1 MSARLRQ
8 LLAEIEGAPSMRPAC
23 DRWAAELRAELAE
36 RATLPPPSAAERLR
50 TLSEAIDRA
59 LYGQSSAGFSP
70 AHEALAAGWL
80 LELQSVLAELVE
92 QGAPATDDPRFEA
105 LRLATSLRREEEAAR
120 RGVVVSGGLA
130 RLGELHKLEALLSR
144 LALGTLAETPIEQL
158 LAVAL
163 DLAEEQGEY
172 SEGLRRQVARQLGVL
187 KLCTPWREDEV
198 HFERVI
204 NECATGR
211 QLISVAEEGDETGHI
226 VDLTYTLY
234 LDNRQPQFGLTI
246 AEAERRA
253 AEWLCANGWV
263 QVQAQPEEAE
273 PTTDERSYAPED
285 LHLEEE
291 AP

>member
-158 LAVAL
+158 LSVAL

-172 SEGLRRQVARQLGVL
+172 GEGLRRQVARQLHGMR
-187 KLCTPWREDEV
+187 LCTPWNKEATYGRTIRSV
-198 HFERVI
+198 
-204 NECATGR
+204 ATGEE
-211 QLISVAEEGDETGHI
+211 LILAMETT
-226 VDLTYTLY
+226 DNDDDTEWLTYSVHIDGRTAWVQSWS
-234 LDNRQPQFGLTI
+234 RVEEI
-246 AEAERRA
+246 AAD
-253 AEWLCANGWV
+253 WLRANGWV
-263 QVQAQPEEAE
+263 QAPAQPEEAE

-285 LHLEEE
+285 LPLEEE